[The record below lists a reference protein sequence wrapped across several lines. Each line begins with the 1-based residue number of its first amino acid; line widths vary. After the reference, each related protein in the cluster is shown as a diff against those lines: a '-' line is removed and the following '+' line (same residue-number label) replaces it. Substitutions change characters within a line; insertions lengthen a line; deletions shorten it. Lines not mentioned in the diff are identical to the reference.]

1 MKIIC
6 FHSPEEENGYLS
18 NWYPSPFKI
27 GDKQFSSA
35 EQYMMYRKALC
46 FKDEGTAKKIIGAE
60 DVRLIKAL
68 GREVHDYV
76 DSVWASQREEAVYE
90 GLLAKF
96 KENPELKERLLST
109 GDALLAECALNDRI
123 WGIGLSMKD
132 VDRLDPDKWR
142 GLNLLGKTLMKVRNT
157 LAQEEAE

>member
-18 NWYPSPFKI
+18 NWYSSPFKI

-46 FKDEGTAKKIIGAE
+46 FKDEETAKKIMGTE

-76 DSVWASQREEAVYE
+76 DSIWASQREEAVYE

-109 GDALLAECALNDRI
+109 GDTLLAECALNDRI

-132 VDRLDPDKWR
+132 VERLDPDKWR
-142 GLNLLGKTLMKVRNT
+142 GMNLLGKALMKVREA
-157 LAQEEAE
+157 LALEEAE